1 MKKYLFKMTNFSFD
15 KFTKTLLLLLSA
27 NIMFFM
33 LLFFYVDKTLL
44 AIGVIFLFIFCFF
57 ISIFFY
63 EKFRQKETKSLIDI
77 IKTIR
82 ENKLDSPF
90 NINLPPN
97 LKELQDEIRLM
108 YYQHQNYIANLKK
121 LERVRTE
128 FLGNVSHELR
138 TPIFAIQGFI
148 ETLLNG
154 ALEDPKVNK
163 TFLLKAAKHTSHLN
177 NLLNDLI
184 DISMIES
191 GEMRMSF
198 RYFNVYDFLSE
209 IIKLY
214 EEKAEKKG
222 LKLSFYEC
230 RKNLQLFGDKNRL
243 KQAVGNLIDNAI
255 KYTELGEVKVYVIE
269 EEKYGIICV
278 EDTGIGI
285 KEEDLPRIFERFYR
299 VDKERSRSQGGTG
312 LGLAIVKHII
322 EAHGS
327 KVDVKSEFGKGSVFS
342 FALKK

>member
-1 MKKYLFKMTNFSFD
+1 MQRFRDYVKANSLFIKIFF
-15 KFTKTLLLLLSA
+15 TLLIFFSAQVLIFEISKSIFSIFILLP
-27 NIMFFM
+27 
-33 LLFFYVDKTLL
+33 
-44 AIGVIFLFIFCFF
+44 FLFL
-57 ISIFFY
+57 SIA
-63 EKFRQKETKSLIDI
+63 KI
-77 IKTIR
+77 IKQQQKKDNKILIATIKEIR

-90 NINLPPN
+90 EINLPDN
-97 LKELQDEIRLM
+97 YKDLQDEIRLM
-108 YYQHQNYIANLKK
+108 FFQNQNYISNLKK

-154 ALEDPKVNK
+154 ALEDPKVNR
-163 TFLLKAAKHTSHLN
+163 TFLLKAAKHTAHLN

-198 RYFNVYDFLSE
+198 RYFNVNEFLSE

-222 LKLSFYEC
+222 LKLTFYEA

-243 KQAVGNLIDNAI
+243 RQAIGNLIDNAI
-255 KYTELGEVKVYVIE
+255 KYTDIGEVKVYVIE
-269 EEKYGIICV
+269 NEKYGIICI

-285 KEEDLPRIFERFYR
+285 SDEDIPRIFERFYR
-299 VDKERSRSQGGTG
+299 VDKDRSRSQGGTG

-327 KVDVKSEFGKGSVFS
+327 KVDVKSEVGKGSVFS